1 MRCLPHGVDVSV
13 LGLGTVKFGRNE
25 AVKYPQPFALPTD
38 GEIANLLAAAK
49 TLGINLLD
57 TAPAYGSSE
66 QRLGEAIADQRQD
79 WVLCTKVGEEFAAG
93 VSRYDFSADHVL
105 RSVARSL
112 RRLRTDWLDV
122 VLLHSDGRAVAAIE
136 AAGAFAA
143 LRRLQR
149 EGVVRCVG
157 FSGKRKDDGQA
168 ALPLV
173 DVLMCEIH
181 AGDRS
186 QVSLAAAAAAAGVG
200 VLVKKPMASGRL
212 AQPSG
217 LAATAG
223 IAGVTSVVTG
233 TLSQEHLA
241 ANAAAICSL
250 APAGG
255 GAAALNP
262 PTGRTWPT

>member
-1 MRCLPHGVDVSV
+1 MRHLRHGLAVSV

-66 QRLGEAIADQRQD
+66 QRLGEAIAGQRQD
-79 WVLCTKVGEEFAAG
+79 WVLCTKVGEAFAAG
-93 VSRYDFSADHVL
+93 VSRYDFTADNVL

-112 RRLRTDWLDV
+112 RRLRTDWLDM
-122 VLLHSDGRAVAAIE
+122 VLVHSDGRAVAAIE
-136 AAGAFAA
+136 AAGAFSA

-157 FSGKRKDDGQA
+157 FSGKRLADGQA

-186 QVSLAAAAAAAGVG
+186 QVPLTSAAAAAGVG

-212 AQPSG
+212 AQASD

-223 IAGVTSVVTG
+223 IAGVTSVIAG
-233 TLSQEHLA
+233 TLSQEHLVD
-241 ANAAAICSL
+241 NVAAICNL
-250 APAGG
+250 APAAGD

-262 PTGRTWPT
+262 TEQTLRT